1 MFDNFKIRWKILGL
15 VGVLSALSAFVAG
28 MGINSMQTYE
38 MRVERQE
45 SAFNRA
51 LYAERVNGLIY
62 AVVMDSRGVYMS
74 ETSAVGKKFGQAVI
88 VSLGQMRKEMDAWSK
103 IVPVEDRE
111 RFAAANAV
119 LTDFITFRTKLAELN
134 DTVSPA
140 AAREWG
146 DNDAN
151 RANRTALGKQI
162 EELVGIYKAQAEA
175 ESVALEAFFL
185 QRLQLLVGLAL
196 GIVLLGLIAGY
207 VISVRLISRPLLSVT
222 GAMRGLAGG
231 DLAVDIPGESRGDEV
246 GEIARALAIFK
257 ENLKKNKLLEDE
269 KAREQAAREERQKR
283 LEGSITDFNREVESV
298 LTTVTAATTQLGN
311 SSREM
316 TRIAQD
322 TNQRMV
328 VVSNSSEQ
336 ASSNVQTVASATEEL
351 SASISEIGQQVTR
364 SNGVVETCTQQ
375 MNVARD
381 TVQGLAAAAQ
391 KIGEVVGLI
400 NDIASQTN
408 LLALNATIESARA
421 GEAGKGFAVVANEV
435 KTLATQTARATEDIV
450 AQVSDIQQAT
460 QASVQ
465 AIATMDGTMDQ
476 LRETMTTIAAAVQ
489 EQSSA
494 TQDIARSVQEAAIGT
509 QSVNDNTAEVTQGVS
524 ETEGAARDVQNATD
538 EVAQQADVLS
548 RQVEGFFSRIR
559 AI

>member
-1 MFDNFKIRWKILGL
+1 MFDNFKISWKILAL
-15 VGVLSALSAFVAG
+15 VGVLSVLTAFVAG

-38 MRVERQE
+38 TRVARQE
-45 SAFNRA
+45 AALNRA
-51 LYAERVNGLIY
+51 LYAERVSGLIY

-74 ETSAVGKKFGQAVI
+74 DSSEVGKRFGQ
-88 VSLGQMRKEMDAWSK
+88 SLTASLAKMRQTMDAWSK
-103 IVPVEDRE
+103 IVPPEGKA
-111 RFAAANAV
+111 RFDEADKA
-119 LTDFITFRTKLAELN
+119 LGEFIAFRTKLVELN
-134 DTVSPA
+134 DSVSPA

-151 RANRTALGKQI
+151 RANRTALGKHI
-162 EELVGIYKAQAEA
+162 DGMVEIYKQQAEA
-175 ESVALEAFFL
+175 EDAALDAFFM
-185 QRLQLLVGLAL
+185 QRLQLLIGLAA
-196 GIVLLGLIAGY
+196 GIVLLGLGCGY
-207 VISVRLISRPLLSVT
+207 LISARLIAKPLVSVT
-222 GAMRGLAGG
+222 GAMRAIAGG
-231 DLAVDIPGESRGDEV
+231 DLTAAVPGAKRGDEV
-246 GEIARALAIFK
+246 GEIARALAVFK
-257 ENLKKNKLLEDE
+257 ENLEKSRRLEEE
-269 KAREQAAREERQKR
+269 KAAEQAAREERQKR
-283 LEGSITDFNREVESV
+283 LESSIVEFNRDVESV

-316 TRIAQD
+316 SRIAQD
-322 TNQRMV
+322 TNQRMNV
-328 VVSNSSEQ
+328 VASSSEQ
-336 ASSNVQTVASATEEL
+336 ASNNVQTVASATEEL
-351 SASISEIGQQVTR
+351 SASIGEIGQQVTR
-364 SNGVVETCTQQ
+364 SNAVVETCTEQ
-375 MNVARD
+375 MRVASD

-460 QASVQ
+460 NASVR
-465 AIATMDGTMDQ
+465 AIAMIDETMGQ

-489 EQSSA
+489 EQSAA

-509 QSVNDNTAEVTQGVS
+509 QSVNDNTAQVTQGVS

-538 EVAQQADVLS
+538 DVAQQADVLS

>member
-1 MFDNFKIRWKILGL
+1 MFDNLKIRWKILGL
-15 VGVLSALSAFVAG
+15 VGVLSALTAFIAG

-38 MRVERQE
+38 TRVTRQE
-45 SAFNRA
+45 AALNRA

-74 ETSAVGKKFGQAVI
+74 ETAAAGKKFGQGLML
-88 VSLGQMRKEMDAWSK
+88 SLAKMRETMDDWSK
-103 IVPVEDRE
+103 LVPPEGKA
-111 RFAAANAV
+111 RFDEADKA
-119 LTDFITFRTKLAELN
+119 LGEFIAFRTKLVELN
-134 DTVSPA
+134 ETVSPV

-151 RANRTALGKQI
+151 RANRTALGKHI
-162 EELVGIYKAQAEA
+162 EGMVEIYKEQAHAEA
-175 ESVALEAFFL
+175 EALDAFFM
-185 QRLQLLVGLAL
+185 QRLQLLVGLAAAV
-196 GIVLLGLIAGY
+196 VLLGLGCGY
-207 VISVRLISRPLLSVT
+207 LISVRLISKPLVSVT
-222 GAMRGLAGG
+222 EAMRGLAGG
-231 DLAVDIPGESRGDEV
+231 DLAVRVPGESRGDEV
-246 GEIARALAIFK
+246 GEIARALAVFK
-257 ENLKKNKLLEDE
+257 ENLKKNKELEDE
-269 KAREQAAREERQKR
+269 KARDQAAREERQAR
-283 LEGSITDFNREVESV
+283 LESSITDFNRDVEGV
-298 LTTVTAATTQLGN
+298 LATVTAATTQLGS

-316 TRIAQD
+316 SRIAQD
-322 TNQRMV
+322 TNQRMS
-328 VVSNSSEQ
+328 VVSSSSEQ
-336 ASSNVQTVASATEEL
+336 ASNNVQTVASATEEL
-351 SASISEIGQQVTR
+351 SASIGEIGQQVTR

-375 MNVARD
+375 MHVARD

-465 AIATMDGTMDQ
+465 AIATIDETMGQ

-489 EQSSA
+489 EQSAA

-509 QSVNDNTAEVTQGVS
+509 QSVNDNTAQVTQGVS

-548 RQVEGFFSRIR
+548 RQVEGFFNRIR